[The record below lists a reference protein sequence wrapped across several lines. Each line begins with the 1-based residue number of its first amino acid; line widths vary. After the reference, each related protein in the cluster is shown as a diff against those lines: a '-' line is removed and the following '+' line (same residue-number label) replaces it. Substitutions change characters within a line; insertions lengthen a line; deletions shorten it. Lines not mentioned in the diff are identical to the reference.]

1 VVLPALASA
10 LLLAGLALG
19 ALHFGR
25 QALLAP
31 GPLAAATDVVVPHGS
46 LAGIAEA
53 LAQAGVIRHPLAL
66 RAAAWWSRD
75 AGPLHA
81 GEFRFPAHAS
91 LRATL
96 AVLRTARPV
105 QHRLTIA
112 EGLTA
117 AQIAALFNDD
127 NLLTGPPVTLQ
138 EGAVLPETYAYERGD
153 SRAAVLARAERAM
166 DKALA
171 TAWAGRAEGIGLSG
185 PRQML
190 ILASIVE
197 RETAKPE
204 ERPMI
209 AAVFLNRLRQ
219 GMRLQSD
226 PTVVYAVTGGSF
238 VLDRKLSRADLD
250 SDSPYNTYRIPGL
263 PPGPIDSPG
272 RASLNAVAHPADS
285 DALYFVADGSGG
297 HAFARTLAEHNRN
310 VAKWRA
316 IQEK

>member
-1 VVLPALASA
+1 MLSALASA
-10 LLLAGLALG
+10 ILAAGLGFAALY
-19 ALHFGR
+19 FGR
-25 QALLAP
+25 QAMLAP
-31 GPLAAATDVVVPHGS
+31 GPLAAATDVVVPHGT
-46 LAGIAEA
+46 LTGIAEA

-66 RAAAWWSRD
+66 RAAAWWTRD

-81 GEFRFPAHAS
+81 GEFRFPAAAS

-117 AQIAALFNDD
+117 SQIAALFNDD
-127 NLLTGPPVTLQ
+127 PLLTGPPVSIA
-138 EGAVLPETYAYERGD
+138 EGAVLPETYAYERD
-153 SRAAVLARAERAM
+153 TPRAAVLARAERAM
-166 DKALA
+166 EQALA
-171 TAWAGRAEGIGLSG
+171 KAWAGRAEGIGLSD
-185 PRQML
+185 PRALL

-204 ERPMI
+204 ERPLV

-226 PTVVYAVTGGSF
+226 PTVVYAATGGSG

-250 SDSPYNTYRIPGL
+250 SDSPYNTYRIAAL

-272 RASLNAVAHPADS
+272 RASLAAVAHPADS
-285 DALYFVADGSGG
+285 DALYFVADGTGG

-316 IQEK
+316 SQEK

>member
-1 VVLPALASA
+1 VVLSALASA
-10 LLLAGLALG
+10 LLAAGLGLA

-31 GPLAAATDVVVPHGS
+31 GPLAAATDVVVPHGT
-46 LAGIAEA
+46 LTGIADA
-53 LAQAGVIRHPLAL
+53 LAEAGVIRHPLAL
-66 RAAAWWSRD
+66 RAAAWWTGA

-81 GEFRFPAHAS
+81 GEFRFPAAAS
-91 LRATL
+91 LRETL

-117 AQIAALFNDD
+117 SQIAALFNDD
-127 NLLTGPPVTLQ
+127 KLLSGPKVSIA
-138 EGAVLPETYAYERGD
+138 EGAVLPETYAYERGAT
-153 SRAAVLARAERAM
+153 RAAVLARAERAM
-166 DKALA
+166 DQALA
-171 TAWAGRAEGIGLSG
+171 KAWAGRAEGLGLSG
-185 PRQML
+185 PREML

-197 RETAKPE
+197 RETARPE
-204 ERPMI
+204 ERPLV
-209 AAVFLNRLRQ
+209 AAVFLNRRRL

-226 PTVVYAVTGGSF
+226 PTVAYAVTGGSGA
-238 VLDRKLSRADLD
+238 LDRKLSRADLD
-250 SDSPYNTYRIPGL
+250 SDSPYNTYRIAAL

-272 RASLNAVAHPADS
+272 RAALEAVAHPADS
-285 DALYFVADGSGG
+285 DALYFVADGTGG
-297 HAFARTLAEHNRN
+297 HAFAHTLAEHNRN